1 MVFAMNALKMVFV
14 WIVSIVFF
22 FHKEIWYTNKTET
35 KDELQYANKKLSVTV
50 DKIIYAPEDLKM
62 KGKHSTFYKSFFSS

>member
-22 FHKEIWYTNKTET
+22 FHKEILYTNKTET
-35 KDELQYANKKLSVTV
+35 KDELQYTNKKLSVTV

>member
-35 KDELQYANKKLSVTV
+35 KDELQYTNKKLSVTV